1 MKGKDYLKMTQVSSQ
16 VDWVEMVLSAQ
27 LGNQRIDRLS
37 KEKINSNFSH
47 TDGEKSIKHRGR
59 AIGDY

>member
-1 MKGKDYLKMTQVSSQ
+1 MKGKDYSKVTQVSSQ

-27 LGNQRIDRLS
+27 LGNQRIDRMS
-37 KEKINSNFSH
+37 KEKINSSFSH
-47 TDGEKSIKHRGR
+47 TDGEKSIEHRGR

>member
-1 MKGKDYLKMTQVSSQ
+1 
-16 VDWVEMVLSAQ
+16 MVLSAQ